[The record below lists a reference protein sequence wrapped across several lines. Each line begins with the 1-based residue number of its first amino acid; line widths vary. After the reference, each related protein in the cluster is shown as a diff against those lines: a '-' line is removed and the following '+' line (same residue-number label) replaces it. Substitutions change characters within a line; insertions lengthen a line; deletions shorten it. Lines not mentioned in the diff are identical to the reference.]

1 MFFVGYSIS
10 KKDRMREQLDEA
22 DNSGYELHSNTFA
35 NGQLLF
41 TYDDNRSE
49 WGVAL
54 SDWLGT
60 KRVQV
65 DPAIVA
71 NLTGFQSLPFGD
83 GLTSSGY
90 GEDSTEHHFT
100 GKERDQESGSDYF
113 GARYY
118 ASALGRFLSP
128 DWSAGPD
135 TVPYADLTNPQSL
148 NLYSYVYNNPFTN
161 VDLDGHGCQGNNAIS
176 TSIENGGLSDD
187 DGIYKTLIT
196 VQQDS
201 GDCGPSDST
210 PSIDET
216 LQQIQPAQLEI
227 ALSNFVRMP
236 LPANAQNCT
245 TSTGVSFPA
254 PPGFSVSNIAANGAA
269 NGLAGARA
277 AVGQRGYYDYQR
289 FQVGS
294 VTQFFKGYTPVANVA
309 VGAYVEGTGAPQWM
323 ASLISNTY
331 AFFNSSNGATAQQ
344 AQFRNLGFSLAAG
357 KATYS
362 CHP

>member
-10 KKDRMREQLDEA
+10 KKD
-22 DNSGYELHSNTFA
+22 YELHSNTFA

-100 GKERDQESGSDYF
+100 GKERDQESGNDYF

-216 LQQIQPAQLEI
+216 LQQIHPAQLEI
-227 ALSNFVRMP
+227 APSNVLTQIQRVYQSGCVGQALRSNAGP
-236 LPANAQNCT
+236 LLLDAAGVALTISPLGAEARVAGAIALGAASTVVGAVEANT
-245 TSTGVSFPA
+245 TSTKGVLA
-254 PPGFSVSNIAANGAA
+254 T
-269 NGLAGARA
+269 AGA
-277 AVGQRGYYDYQR
+277 
-289 FQVGS
+289 F
-294 VTQFFKGYTPVANVA
+294 ANIF
-309 VGAYVEGTGAPQWM
+309 GIQTAPLEL
-323 ASLISNTY
+323 AED
-331 AFFNSSNGATAQQ
+331 F
-344 AQFRNLGFSLAAG
+344 AQFSRGAG
-357 KATYS
+357 KLLTGVGIGADLAS
-362 CHP
+362 VGIEAKNCLGSQQ